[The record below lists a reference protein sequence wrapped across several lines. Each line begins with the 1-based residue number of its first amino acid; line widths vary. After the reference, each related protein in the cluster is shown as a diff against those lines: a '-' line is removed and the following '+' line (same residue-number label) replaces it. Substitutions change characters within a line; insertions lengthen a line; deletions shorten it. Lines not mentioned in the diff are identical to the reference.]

1 MIGHPAYYIC
11 AINIFS
17 CGVMFLYV
25 VQNLLTI
32 HAYTTRVINNY
43 FDALFIGQLCLYH
56 SFWEFTSLFSET
68 TKSEVTSSAICF

>member
-1 MIGHPAYYIC
+1 MIGHPVYYIC

-43 FDALFIGQLCLYH
+43 FDALFIGQLYVC
-56 SFWEFTSLFSET
+56 T
-68 TKSEVTSSAICF
+68 TVFGNLHRCFLKRPKAR